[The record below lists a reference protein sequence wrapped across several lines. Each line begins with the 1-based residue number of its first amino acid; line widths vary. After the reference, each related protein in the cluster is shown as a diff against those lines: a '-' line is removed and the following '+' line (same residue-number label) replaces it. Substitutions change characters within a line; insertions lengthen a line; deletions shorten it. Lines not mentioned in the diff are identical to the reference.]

1 MTHHCTVK
9 TNSHSLERSGRDREQ
24 ITYISVSSHCVV
36 GGLTDAVL
44 LCKWYLAKLTVY
56 ILLDLILDGSLKLVA
71 LTVDDFYTVV
81 IVRVVAG

>member
-9 TNSHSLERSGRDREQ
+9 TDPHSLERSGRDREQ
-24 ITYISVSSHCVV
+24 ITYISVSSHGVV

-44 LCKWYLAKLTVY
+44 LCKWYLAEFSVY
-56 ILLDLILDGSLKLVA
+56 ILLYFILYCCLKLIA
-71 LTVDDFYTVV
+71 LTVDDFYTIV